1 MKKILLLSICIFLN
15 MQVKAQDD
23 GLEAI
28 LLSGVDDANKLTEAY
43 VNPAM
48 KGLIYSMNGGW
59 YHTAATHKT
68 FGFDF
73 TFGLNA
79 SIVPKADEIFKFSD
93 LNLTPGTTSTSPI
106 GATIAGTNTLEPVI
120 NINREIDKKQVSA
133 SFTMPA
139 GVKEDLP
146 LNAMPAPAVQFSLGL
161 PKSTEIML
169 RLVPEV
175 GDTDVKGSLLGIG
188 VKKEITSLFGTF
200 DKLPLHVSI
209 LGAYTTMDVN
219 YNIQNDSSIN
229 GSNQEAVFELKAYT
243 VQAIASLNFPIINF
257 YGGIG
262 YSGGSSTFKMKGT
275 YELEYNTNDPAPNDT
290 KTETLTDPIN
300 LKFDATGIKATLGT
314 RLSLGFFKIFAD
326 YSLQEYNTATAGIA
340 FSFR

>member
-1 MKKILLLSICIFLN
+1 MKKLLLLSICIFLS
-15 MQVKAQDD
+15 MQIKAQDD
-23 GLEAI
+23 GLEAV

-59 YHTAATHKT
+59 YHTAKTHKT

-79 SIVPKADEIFKFSD
+79 SIVPTADEIFKFAD
-93 LNLTPGTTSTSPI
+93 LNLSDGITSSSPI
-106 GATIAGTNTLEPVI
+106 GATIAGSNTLEPTI
-120 NINREIDKKQVSA
+120 NINKTIDGEQVNA

-139 GVKEDLP
+139 GIKEDLP
-146 LNAMPAPAVQFSLGL
+146 INAMPAPAVQFSLGL
-161 PKSTEIML
+161 PKNTDIML

-175 GDTDVKGSLLGIG
+175 GDTDVKGRLLGIG
-188 VKKEITSLFGTF
+188 VKKEITSLFGPL

-209 LGAYTTMDVN
+209 LGAYTTMNVN
-219 YNIQNDSSIN
+219 YDIQNDSSIN

-262 YSGGSSTFKMKGT
+262 YSGGSSTFKMNGT
-275 YELEYNTNDPAPNDT
+275 YELEYNTNKPAPDDT
-290 KTETLTDPIN
+290 KTQTLTDPIN
-300 LKFDATGIKATLGT
+300 LKFDASGVKATLGT
-314 RLSLGFFKIFAD
+314 RISLGFFKIFAD